1 MTLHNMI
8 FEQDSTEIRNA
19 VEGVGLPP
27 ADLDTTTDL
36 PPDAPPERPDI
47 LALKDCMCRWPIG
60 HPGEAGFGFCGAPTR
75 LGRSYCD
82 LHHARAYPA
91 RKPKPLRDDSAG

>member
-1 MTLHNMI
+1 MTLHNLL
-8 FEQDSTEIRNA
+8 FERDSTEVRNA
-19 VEGVGLPP
+19 IDGVGLH
-27 ADLDTTTDL
+27 ASTLDTTTDL
-36 PPDAPPERPDI
+36 PPPAPRERPGL

-82 LHHARAYPA
+82 LHHERAYLA
-91 RKPKPLRDDSAG
+91 VKLRALRYDGKN